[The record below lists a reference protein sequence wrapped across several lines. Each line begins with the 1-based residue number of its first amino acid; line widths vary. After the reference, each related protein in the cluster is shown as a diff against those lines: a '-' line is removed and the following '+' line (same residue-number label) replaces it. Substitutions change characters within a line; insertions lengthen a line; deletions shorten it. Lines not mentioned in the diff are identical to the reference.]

1 MENSNSTIIKRINY
15 IDQLR
20 AWNVLLMCYTHSLD
34 AMLADEYKGTLFFK
48 IVNYIEGI
56 VAPSFLFVSGAAFA
70 IVLHKRK
77 ESYLNYGKPAQKQL
91 LRLLF
96 LVLIAY
102 CLNLPYKTFT
112 QYQTLMTHDQF
123 IMFIRSNNL
132 HVIVFG
138 ILMSQILFLI
148 IREEKK
154 FHWIA
159 LGLAGVVVIVTPF
172 IYQIDF
178 AKTFPIYI
186 ATYFNIKYLSGF
198 PLFHW
203 LAYYFVGCFIM
214 YQLITAIQENREEQ
228 LIKRLLFFSLAASF
242 IFIML
247 EVVGIQTSYYYDFW
261 LSSPNI
267 FIIRLSSVF
276 LLVFFFWLIETK
288 FNYRMRA
295 FNVFKSESLL
305 VYVLHL
311 MIVYGSVLGPGIERL
326 FGKTL
331 SWVEI
336 IGIGTT
342 IATSL
347 LAVAYLWNWFK
358 RELKFY
364 SRVLLFSIWIY
375 FIYYFF
381 TKPF

>member
-1 MENSNSTIIKRINY
+1 MESNSKIIRRINY

-34 AMLADEYKGTLFFK
+34 AMLSDEYKGTIFFK
-48 IVNYIEGI
+48 IINYIEGI

-91 LRLLF
+91 LRLIF
-96 LVLIAY
+96 LVMIAY
-102 CLNLPYKTFT
+102 CLNLPYKTLQQCQILLT
-112 QYQTLMTHDQF
+112 EDQYLH
-123 IMFIRSNNL
+123 FIRSNNL

-138 ILMSQILFLI
+138 ILLSQLLFLI

-154 FHWIA
+154 FHWI
-159 LGLAGVVVIVTPF
+159 LLSLAGLVVIVTPV
-172 IYQIDF
+172 IYQYDF
-178 AKTFPIYI
+178 SRTFPVEI
-186 ATYFNIKYLSGF
+186 ATYFNIRFLSGF
-198 PLFHW
+198 PIFHW
-203 LAYYFVGCFIM
+203 IAYYFTGCFVM
-214 YQLITAIQENREEQ
+214 YQLIKAIQEGREEKT
-228 LIKRLLFFSLAASF
+228 IKQILVFSIAASALF
-242 IFIML
+242 ILL
-247 EVVGIQTSYYYDFW
+247 EVIGLQTTSYYDFW
-261 LSSPNI
+261 LTSPNI
-267 FIIRLSSVF
+267 FIIRLCSVLF
-276 LLVFFFWLIETK
+276 LVFIFWLIETK
-288 FNYRMRA
+288 YNYKMRV

-311 MIVYGSVLGPGIERL
+311 MIIYGSVLGPGIVNY

-331 SWVEI
+331 NWVEI
-336 IGIGTT
+336 VGIGS
-342 IATSL
+342 IVSSSL

-358 RELKFY
+358 QELKLY
-364 SRVLLFSIWIY
+364 SKILLFSVWIY